1 MDRGYICFTQKKN
14 NFVFGHEK
22 SVIFL
27 LLYFFLET
35 AWSDYLYIF
44 KIQVKIFF
52 LYAYHSLLNKEW
64 VHILAL
70 AGEASDLRIAYAPI
84 NCRIES

>member
-1 MDRGYICFTQKKN
+1 MVRLFI
-14 NFVFGHEK
+14 
-22 SVIFL
+22 
-27 LLYFFLET
+27 YFQN
-35 AWSDYLYIF
+35 SGQD
-44 KIQVKIFF
+44 FF

-84 NCRIES
+84 NCRIEP